1 MRTSGAVNTAKTAGY
16 HGICWIPMAM
26 PGAGSCREWDHA
38 GSGIMP
44 GVGSCRGRDHAGGG
58 IAAHLVEFAHLS
70 CSRVA
75 RPPPTS

>member
-44 GVGSCRGRDHAGGG
+44 GVGSCREWDHAGGG
-58 IAAHLVEFAHLS
+58 IMPEAGSLLIWLN
-70 CSRVA
+70 SR
-75 RPPPTS
+75 T